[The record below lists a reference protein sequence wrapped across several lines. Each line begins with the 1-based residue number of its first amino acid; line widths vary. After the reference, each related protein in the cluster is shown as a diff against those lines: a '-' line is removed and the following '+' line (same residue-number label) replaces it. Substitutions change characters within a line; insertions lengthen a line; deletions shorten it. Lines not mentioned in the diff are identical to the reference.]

1 MTPVEALEEAKQIV
15 GGAGIL
21 AFQMGITPQ
30 ALSQWRVVPVRR
42 VLLVERL
49 TGIPRHVLRP
59 DFYPPSLN
67 VAEMP
72 QSAVAD

>member
-1 MTPVEALEEAKQIV
+1 MTPVEALTEAKKIV

-21 AFQMGITPQ
+21 AFQMGITPA

-59 DFYPPSLN
+59 DFYPPSLH
-67 VAEMP
+67 VAELPHGMT
-72 QSAVAD
+72 AE